1 MRIITYI
8 VTFFILSFVSAE
20 AQSSVGLGTGIF
32 GMKADVDAKIVGA
45 NLGSIQWRYHL
56 TKSTFVKAEF
66 VHAIAIGEDDEI
78 SRNPE
83 FGLGGRLIEPDYQA
97 YAESPGLL
105 SNYKTRFNLLSV
117 SLSISPF
124 LQNLEDEYISLK
136 YLSIHFGVA
145 MSYHKTQL
153 NLTDENGAIYTG
165 TEKYF
170 YDDTFETVFSIE
182 NQNYTTILNFGME
195 TKFPF
200 ALGTELFISAE
211 VFPQFSD
218 YLDGVMYR
226 TKDRPTRSNDLPYYA
241 GVGILYKFNQLE
253 ESPRINT
260 TGIRTKSHS
269 SKKRSSSKKK
279 KKRKKPGSKKRN

>member
-1 MRIITYI
+1 MRITIYI
-8 VTFFILSFVSAE
+8 ATFFLLSFVPVE
-20 AQSSVGLGTGIF
+20 AQSSLGLGTGIF
-32 GMKADVDAKIVGA
+32 GMKADVASKIVGA
-45 NLGSIQWRYHL
+45 NLGAIQWRYHL
-56 TKSTFVKAEF
+56 TKSTFVKTEF
-66 VHAIAIGEDDEI
+66 VHAIARGQDDEL

-105 SNYKTRFNLLSV
+105 SNYKTRFNMLSL

-124 LQNLEDEYISLK
+124 LESLEDEYVSLK

-145 MSYHKTQL
+145 MSYHKTSL
-153 NLTDENGAIYTG
+153 NLLDENGAIYTG
-165 TEKYF
+165 SDQYL
-170 YDDTFETVFSIE
+170 YDDTFESVFSIE
-182 NQNYTTILNFGME
+182 NQNYSMMLNFGME

-218 YLDGVMYR
+218 YLDGIMYR
-226 TKDRPTRSNDLPYYA
+226 TKDRATRSNDLPYYA
-241 GVGILYKFNQLE
+241 GVGILYKLNEVE
-253 ESPRINT
+253 ESPRVNT
-260 TGIRTKSHS
+260 TGTRTKTNS

-279 KKRKKPGSKKRN
+279 KKRKKPGTKKRN